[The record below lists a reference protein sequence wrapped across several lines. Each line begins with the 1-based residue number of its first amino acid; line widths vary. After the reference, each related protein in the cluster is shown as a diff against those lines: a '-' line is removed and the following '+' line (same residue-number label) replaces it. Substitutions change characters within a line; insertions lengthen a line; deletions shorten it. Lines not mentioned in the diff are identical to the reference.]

1 MFVASLSKITGKTYD
16 ERNPSVFPRFAE
28 DGKSFLL
35 DIDGKRIRYDMA
47 TKKCQEEKLPKRE
60 PYKYVACH
68 YFDLKNVFLFCSF
81 ILLRYICSDKNV
93 SIWKSFLH

>member
-16 ERNPSVFPRFAE
+16 ERNLSVFPRFAE

-47 TKKCQEEKLPKRE
+47 TKKCHEEKFPKRE

-93 SIWKSFLH
+93 SI

>member
-16 ERNPSVFPRFAE
+16 ERNLSVFPRFAE

-47 TKKCQEEKLPKRE
+47 TKKVPRGE
-60 PYKYVACH
+60 VA
-68 YFDLKNVFLFCSF
+68 KA
-81 ILLRYICSDKNV
+81 
-93 SIWKSFLH
+93 